1 MAREPEQSKTPRVV
15 ALAAMIGTA
24 VVLAVTALVLAQGDI
39 PSYPKA
45 QRICS
50 GHVSGSPTPGGAA
63 GPHVEWTAYAS
74 LDAPETVVAWYEHRL
89 ARGLHRRE
97 GRQDIWRVPFDRP
110 RAVLTVSTPVDA
122 APLTGCTERP
132 AAPARTVI
140 VMSTMARP

>member
-1 MAREPEQSKTPRVV
+1 MTREPEQSKTPRVV

-24 VVLAVTALVLAQGDI
+24 VVLAVTALVLAQGAI

-45 QRICS
+45 QRICT
-50 GHVSGSPTPGGAA
+50 GHVSGSPSTGRAA
-63 GPHVEWTAYAS
+63 GPHIEWSAFSS

-89 ARGLHRRE
+89 APGLHRRE

-110 RAVLTVSTPVDA
+110 TAVVTVSAPGDA
-122 APLTGCTERP
+122 DPLTGCTERP
-132 AAPARTVI
+132 APTARTVI